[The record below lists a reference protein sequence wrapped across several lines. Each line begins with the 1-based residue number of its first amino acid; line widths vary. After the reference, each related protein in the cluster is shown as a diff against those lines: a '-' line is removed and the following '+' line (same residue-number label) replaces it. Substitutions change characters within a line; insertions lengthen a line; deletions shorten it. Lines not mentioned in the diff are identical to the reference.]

1 MFNIMV
7 SNSFQKE
14 SYRFVLDN
22 VTSAITQD
30 GYEMFPTGYIS
41 FPFFLDYKK
50 IKNINKIISRF
61 SQRRREIYDDDKV
74 LKCLELIESLI
85 EDCDVMRL
93 DTNEDYS
100 FNEVFPAIIEFINK
114 VGYDYK
120 DGKLYDV
127 GNKIL
132 FVNESNIVKEE
143 YSNIVEK
150 LYEKK
155 YGHLRGKQNYSLL
168 LFHNIRLK
176 HFISTYNK

>member
-1 MFNIMV
+1 MSNIMV

-22 VTSAITQD
+22 VTFPITQD
-30 GYEMFPTGYIS
+30 GNEMFPAGYIL
-41 FPFFLDYKK
+41 FPSFLDYKK

-61 SQRRREIYDDDKV
+61 LERRREIYDDDKV
-74 LKCLELIESLI
+74 LKCLELIESLTD
-85 EDCDVMRL
+85 DCDVMRL

-100 FNEVFPAIIEFINK
+100 FNEAFPAIIEFINK
-114 VGYDYK
+114 VGYGYK
-120 DGKLYDV
+120 DGKPYDV

-132 FVNESNIVKEE
+132 FVDESNMVKEK

-155 YGHLRGKQNYSLL
+155 YMA
-168 LFHNIRLK
+168 I
-176 HFISTYNK
+176 